1 MFCECKYGSGELL
14 LEDCPIVF
22 GPKSNVTEPVCVECL
37 ANVESRQSICSQ
49 CRMPL
54 CRKCNNEKCRHHSDH
69 ECSMLKKFLEGSGSD
84 GWTEDQKVLILRSLT
99 PLRLFLVQNDDASI
113 RKRLDFLM
121 DHLSER
127 TQARITPHF
136 NEDVT

>member
-1 MFCECKYGSGELL
+1 
-14 LEDCPIVF
+14 
-22 GPKSNVTEPVCVECL
+22 
-37 ANVESRQSICSQ
+37 
-49 CRMPL
+49 
-54 CRKCNNEKCRHHSDH
+54 
-69 ECSMLKKFLEGSGSD
+69 MLKTFLEGSGSN